1 MLPFRTSVSTRRTP
15 GKTHKPVPPSI
26 QAKGETGL
34 TRALFVGRFQ
44 PFHYGHLHAIEK
56 ILEESD
62 ELVLVVGSA
71 QMSHEHDNPF
81 TAGERIEMIRA
92 ALDAADIPTERYII
106 IPISDAPAH
115 RVWVSAVESQTP
127 RFDLVYSNQPL
138 TKRLLI
144 EAGYEVRNIPL
155 FQRGKYEASEIRRR
169 ILEEED
175 WNDLVPPEVHR
186 IVQEIDGENR
196 IRDLA
201 KTDSVN
207 AGRR

>member
-1 MLPFRTSVSTRRTP
+1 
-15 GKTHKPVPPSI
+15 
-26 QAKGETGL
+26 
-34 TRALFVGRFQ
+34 LFVGRFQ
-44 PFHYGHLHAIEK
+44 PFHHGHLYAIEK
-56 ILEESD
+56 ILEECD

-92 ALDAADIPTERYII
+92 ALDAAEIQADRYMI
-106 IPISDAPAH
+106 IPIPDAPAH

-138 TKRLLI
+138 TRRLLI
-144 EAGYEVRNIPL
+144 EAGYDVKHIPMY
-155 FQRGKYEASEIRRR
+155 QRGKYEATEIRRR
-169 ILEEED
+169 MLEEED
-175 WNDLVPPEVHR
+175 WSDLVPQEVYE

-196 IRDLA
+196 VRDLA
-201 KTDSVN
+201 KTDSAN

>member
-1 MLPFRTSVSTRRTP
+1 
-15 GKTHKPVPPSI
+15 
-26 QAKGETGL
+26 L

-127 RFDLVYSNQPL
+127 RFDIVYSNQPL
-138 TKRLLI
+138 TRRLLI
-144 EAGYEVRNIPL
+144 EAGYEVRHIPM

-169 ILEEED
+169 ILEEEG

-201 KTDSVN
+201 KTDSVYI
-207 AGRR
+207 GRR

>member
-1 MLPFRTSVSTRRTP
+1 V
-15 GKTHKPVPPSI
+15 
-26 QAKGETGL
+26 

-44 PFHYGHLHAIEK
+44 PFHYGHLYAIEK
-56 ILEESD
+56 ILEEND
-62 ELVLVVGSA
+62 ELLLVVGSA
-71 QMSHEHDNPF
+71 QMSHEPDNPF

-92 ALDAADIPTERYII
+92 ALDGADIPSERYMI

-138 TKRLLI
+138 TRRLLI
-144 EAGYEVRNIPL
+144 EAGCEVRNIPL
-155 FQRGKYEASEIRRR
+155 YQRGKYEATEIRRR
-169 ILEEED
+169 ILEGED
-175 WNDLVPPEVHR
+175 WSDLVPPEVYR

>member
-1 MLPFRTSVSTRRTP
+1 M
-15 GKTHKPVPPSI
+15 
-26 QAKGETGL
+26 

-44 PFHYGHLHAIEK
+44 PFHLGHLHAIDK

-92 ALDAADIPTERYII
+92 ALDAADIPSERYMI
-106 IPISDAPAH
+106 IPIPDAPAH

-138 TKRLLI
+138 TRRLLI
-144 EAGYEVRNIPL
+144 EAGYEVRYIPM
-155 FQRGKYEASEIRRR
+155 FHRGKYEASEIRRR
-169 ILEEED
+169 ILEAED
-175 WNDLVPPEVHR
+175 WSDLVPPEVYR

-207 AGRR
+207 ARRR